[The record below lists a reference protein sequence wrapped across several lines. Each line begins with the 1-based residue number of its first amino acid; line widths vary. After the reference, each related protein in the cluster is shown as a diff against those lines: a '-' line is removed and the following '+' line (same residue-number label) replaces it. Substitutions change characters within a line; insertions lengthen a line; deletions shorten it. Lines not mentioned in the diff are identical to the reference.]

1 MEPILDPA
9 LPIIDAHHHLW
20 DRRSLPDAAGKAHV
34 ALAAIAPKNRYLLD
48 GFLLDTGS
56 GHNIVAT
63 IFAECA
69 AFYRADGPEELRS
82 LGETEFATGV
92 AAMGASGV
100 YGSTKVCAGIIGRVD
115 LTFGDAVGD
124 ILDRHCAIAESRFK
138 GVRHSATFDADE
150 TVMGPLN
157 RVEHLYASD
166 AFRAG
171 FRHLAPRGM
180 SFDAWVLEPQLPDV
194 IDLARAFPDTQI
206 VLDHCG
212 TPPGLGRYVGSHAER
227 FPVWR
232 NNIIELARCPNVAVK
247 LGGLGMG
254 FCNFPSFGRESRA
267 SSTQL
272 ATEWAPYIET
282 SIEAFGADRAMFESN
297 FPVDVG
303 SGDYATIWN
312 AFKRI
317 ASGAS
322 PDEKA
327 ALFAGTASTIYRLI
341 I

>member
-20 DRRSLPDAAGKAHV
+20 DRRSLPDAAGTSHV

-48 GFLLDTGS
+48 DLLSDTSS

-63 IFAECA
+63 VFAECA

-92 AAMGASGV
+92 ASMSASGA
-100 YGSTKVCAGIIGRVD
+100 YGATKVCAGIIGRVD
-115 LTFGDAVGD
+115 LTLGDAAGD
-124 ILDRHCAIAESRFK
+124 ILDRHWTIAGPRFN
-138 GVRHSATFDADE
+138 GVRQSATFDADE

-157 RVEHLYASD
+157 RVEQLYASD

-171 FRHLAPRGM
+171 FRHLAQRGL
-180 SFDAWVLEPQLPDV
+180 SFDAWVLEPQLPD
-194 IDLARAFPDTQI
+194 IIALARAFPETQI

-212 TPPGLGRYVGSHAER
+212 TPAGLGRYAGSHAER
-227 FPVWR
+227 FAPWKAS
-232 NNIIELARCPNVAVK
+232 ITELAGCPNVAVK

-254 FCNFPSFGRESRA
+254 FCNFPSFGREPRA
-267 SSTQL
+267 TSTQL
-272 ATEWAPYIET
+272 ANEWGPYVET
-282 SIEAFGADRAMFESN
+282 CIEAFGAGRAMFESN
-297 FPVDVG
+297 FPVDAG

-312 AFKRI
+312 TFKRI
-317 ASGAS
+317 AAGAS
-322 PDEKA
+322 PDEKT
-327 ALFAGTASTIYRLI
+327 ALFAGTASAIYGLI
-341 I
+341 V